1 MISASTPV
9 SLLRWAMAGS
19 ALILLGVAGTQIVRP
34 APAVYTWL
42 ISDDGYYALTIAR
55 RLGTTLRPTI
65 DGVHLTS
72 GFQPLWVALL
82 APFAALTGGSREVLV
97 RITLALHWIGFAA
110 TALGVA
116 MLAGRAAAFLKA
128 PPADAMV
135 LAAFLYLSNGTLL
148 ALHFNGLE
156 TGLLLALYA
165 LIMVWLLGVDWT
177 APRTPVLAGIAC
189 GLLLLARVDAL
200 FFVAALVPAACYRR
214 PNISLRRFATI
225 LLTMASIAL
234 AVSSVWWLYN
244 LVAFGRLMP
253 QSGAAQADYLLP
265 PGRVVR
271 FLRESIP
278 LALPLPFAWRLPG
291 PVTAI
296 AAWLMVPAGLAAAAV
311 LVRRIGRAPDDPRP
325 RLALA
330 LLVTAALLACWYG
343 LTSYAYWM
351 YLRYSAPVVVLAV
364 PTAAALLS
372 KFHRSRAVV
381 MVLVLLTG
389 WAEAWTVHSLPRRE
403 CLELRQF
410 RLVDLAAARV
420 PPQARIGALQS
431 GALGFFRDEVVNLDG
446 KVNVAA
452 LARRNDLMAYL
463 NEDRIDWLVDWEVLL
478 ARDVFRSASA
488 PTGWRRVAAEEII
501 ACDGGSIAVY
511 TRQ

>member
-1 MISASTPV
+1 MLASSAFA
-9 SLLRWAMAGS
+9 LLAIAG
-19 ALILLGVAGTQIVRP
+19 AQIVSP
-34 APAVYTWL
+34 APAVFTWL

-55 RLGTTLRPTI
+55 RLGTTLRPTV

-82 APFAALTGGSREVLV
+82 APFAALTGGSREALV
-97 RITLALHWIGFAA
+97 RITLALHWICFATA
-110 TALGVA
+110 ALGVA
-116 MLAGRAAAFLKA
+116 MLARRAAAFLKA
-128 PPADAMV
+128 PPVDAMV

-165 LIMVWLLGVDWT
+165 LIVLWLLRVDWT
-177 APRTPVLAGIAC
+177 AHRTPVLAGIAC
-189 GLLLLARVDAL
+189 GILLLARVDAL

-214 PNISLRRFATI
+214 PNISLPRFSTI
-225 LLTMASIAL
+225 LLTVASVAL

-244 LVAFGRLMP
+244 LTAFGKLMP
-253 QSGAAQADYLLP
+253 QSGAAQADYLFP
-265 PGRVVR
+265 PGRVYR

-291 PVTAI
+291 ALTSI
-296 AAWLMVPAGLAAAAV
+296 AAGLMVAAGLAAGAA
-311 LVRRIGRAPDDPRP
+311 LVQRIGRAPDDSRP

-330 LLVTAALLACWYG
+330 LVVTAALLACWYG

-351 YLRYSAPVVVLAV
+351 YLRYSAPFVVLTL
-364 PTAAALLS
+364 PIAAAVIS
-372 KFHRSRAVV
+372 KPRRSRAIV
-381 MVLVLLTG
+381 MALVLLGG
-389 WAEAWTVHSLPRRE
+389 WAEAWTVHNGPRRD

-410 RLVDLAAARV
+410 RLVDLAAERV

-452 LARRNDLMAYL
+452 LERRNDLEAYV
-463 NEDRIDWLVDWEVLL
+463 NEQRIDWLVDWEVLL
-478 ARDVFRSASA
+478 ERDLFRSASV
-488 PTGWRRVAAEEII
+488 PPGWRRVKAEEIT
-501 ACDGGSIAVY
+501 ACDGGTIAVY
-511 TRQ
+511 RRQ